1 MSRILRRPMFRGGQ
15 VIDSRG
21 TGITSGLM
29 DGGRVGY
36 NNGDLVTGGKLVK
49 DATVPL
55 DFNTLANTKF
65 SAAVPFAYNAAVP
78 INKTGAAEKTIKEK
92 VEEKVEEAPQ
102 KVSMIDDFSM
112 SEMPYDVIA
121 SEQDILTTKLKNITK
136 KANKGQFLDKEQ
148 RELAEKYGIVY
159 GQELFNNEDR
169 ASIEEKNI
177 NLANTAEIKP
187 DVVETKNNENN
198 NTLIKE
204 LLGEG
209 EEKPEIDAKTA
220 VEENKKLF
228 AELLGADKARG
239 QDIGDMLLRFAAAPG
254 STTQEKF
261 QTYLGAE
268 AQAGKGRAEKIN
280 ETAAA
285 LAINDYV
292 AGKRSKEQI
301 KQLKEVATF
310 KDSLGNKFTENLIK
324 IAGPGTIPNA
334 SHIESALRTTYP
346 GKNVTRYKST
356 DEVKT
361 TAADT
366 GTFLLEEDTKR
377 AFLIVDGTTGKKK
390 QVY

>member
-36 NNGDLVTGGKLVK
+36 DSGDLVTGGKLVK

-65 SAAVPFAYNAAVP
+65 SASVPFGYTSPV
-78 INKTGAAEKTIKEK
+78 INQGGAAEKTIKEK

-112 SEMPYDVIA
+112 SEMPYDVIP
-121 SEQDILTTKLKNITK
+121 SEQDILTNKLQSITK
-136 KANKGQFLDKEQ
+136 KANDGKFLDKEE

-159 GQELFNNEDR
+159 GRDLFENEDR

-187 DVVETKNNENN
+187 DVVETKNEND
-198 NTLIKE
+198 NTLINE
-204 LLGEG
+204 LLNEG

-228 AELLGADKARG
+228 AELLGVDKARG

-261 QTYLGAE
+261 QTYLQAE
-268 AQAGKGRAEKIN
+268 SQAGKGRAEKIN

>member
-36 NNGDLVTGGKLVK
+36 SNGELVTGGKLVK
-49 DATVPL
+49 DATIPL

-65 SAAVPFAYNAAVP
+65 SSSLPFGYTSPV
-78 INKTGAAEKTIKEK
+78 INQGGAAKETIKEK

-102 KVSMIDDFSM
+102 KKSMIDEFSM
-112 SEMPYDVIA
+112 SEMPYDVIP
-121 SEQDILTTKLKNITK
+121 SEQDILTNKLKSITS
-136 KANKGQFLDKEQ
+136 KANKGKFLNNEERK
-148 RELAEKYGIVY
+148 LAEEYGIVY
-159 GQELFNNEDR
+159 GRDLFDNEDR

-177 NLANTAEIKP
+177 NLANTAELKP
-187 DVVETKNNENN
+187 DVVKTEKNENN
-198 NTLIKE
+198 QNLINE
-204 LLGEG
+204 LLEN

-220 VEENKKLF
+220 VSENKKLF

-268 AQAGKGRAEKIN
+268 AQAGKGRLEKIN

-346 GKNVTRYKST
+346 GKNVTRYNSK
-356 DEVKT
+356 DKVET

-377 AFLIVDGTTGKKK
+377 AFLIIDGTTGKKK

>member
-1 MSRILRRPMFRGGQ
+1 M
-15 VIDSRG
+15 
-21 TGITSGLM
+21 
-29 DGGRVGY
+29 
-36 NNGDLVTGGKLVK
+36 
-49 DATVPL
+49 
-55 DFNTLANTKF
+55 
-65 SAAVPFAYNAAVP
+65 
-78 INKTGAAEKTIKEK
+78 IN
-92 VEEKVEEAPQ
+92 
-102 KVSMIDDFSM
+102 
-112 SEMPYDVIA
+112 
-121 SEQDILTTKLKNITK
+121 
-136 KANKGQFLDKEQ
+136 
-148 RELAEKYGIVY
+148 
-159 GQELFNNEDR
+159 
-169 ASIEEKNI
+169 
-177 NLANTAEIKP
+177 
-187 DVVETKNNENN
+187 
-198 NTLIKE
+198 E
-204 LLGEG
+204 LLEN

-261 QTYLGAE
+261 QTYLQAE
-268 AQAGKGRAEKIN
+268 SQAGKGRAEKIN

-334 SHIESALRTTYP
+334 SHIESALRTPYP

>member
-1 MSRILRRPMFRGGQ
+1 MFRGGQ

-36 NNGDLVTGGKLVK
+36 NSGDLVTGGKLVK
-49 DATVPL
+49 DATIPL

-65 SAAVPFAYNAAVP
+65 SAAVPFGYTSPV
-78 INKTGAAEKTIKEK
+78 INQGGAAEKTIKEK

-102 KVSMIDDFSM
+102 KVSMIDEFSM
-112 SEMPYDVIA
+112 SEMPYDAIP
-121 SEQDILTTKLKNITK
+121 SEQDILTNKLQSITN
-136 KANKGQFLDKEQ
+136 KANTGKFLNNDERK
-148 RELAEKYGIVY
+148 LADEYGIVY
-159 GQELFNNEDR
+159 GRELFDNEDR

-177 NLANTAEIKP
+177 NLANTAELKP
-187 DVVETKNNENN
+187 KVVEPKNENVDPN
-198 NTLIKE
+198 LLNE
-204 LLGEG
+204 LLGEA

-254 STTQEKF
+254 ATTQEKF
-261 QTYLGAE
+261 QTYLQAE
-268 AQAGKGRAEKIN
+268 SQAGKGRAEKIN

>member
-1 MSRILRRPMFRGGQ
+1 
-15 VIDSRG
+15 
-21 TGITSGLM
+21 M

-36 NNGDLVTGGKLVK
+36 NTGDLVTGGKLVK

-65 SAAVPFAYNAAVP
+65 SAAVPFGYTSPV
-78 INKTGAAEKTIKEK
+78 INQGGAAEKTIKEK
-92 VEEKVEEAPQ
+92 VKEKVEEAPQ
-102 KVSMIDDFSM
+102 KVSMIDEFSM
-112 SEMPYDVIA
+112 SEMPYDVIP
-121 SEQDILTTKLKNITK
+121 SEQDILTTKLKNISK
-136 KANKGQFLDKEQ
+136 KANKGQFLDEEQ

-187 DVVETKNNENN
+187 DVIEPEKNENN
-198 NTLIKE
+198 QALINE
-204 LLGEG
+204 LLEN

-261 QTYLGAE
+261 QTYLQAE
-268 AQAGKGRAEKIN
+268 SQAGKGRAEKIN

>member
-36 NNGDLVTGGKLVK
+36 NTGDLVTGGKLVK

-65 SAAVPFAYNAAVP
+65 SAAVPFGYTSPV
-78 INKTGAAEKTIKEK
+78 INQGGAAEKTIKEK
-92 VEEKVEEAPQ
+92 VKEKVEEAPQ

-121 SEQDILTTKLKNITK
+121 SEQDILTTQLQNISK
-136 KANKGQFLDKEQ
+136 KANKGQFLDEEQ

-187 DVVETKNNENN
+187 DVIEPEKNENN
-198 NTLIKE
+198 QALINE
-204 LLGEG
+204 LLEN

-261 QTYLGAE
+261 QTYLQAE
-268 AQAGKGRAEKIN
+268 SQAGKGRAEKIN

>member
-36 NNGDLVTGGKLVK
+36 NSGDLVTGGKLVK

-102 KVSMIDDFSM
+102 KVSMIDDFSL
-112 SEMPYDVIA
+112 SEMPYDVIP
-121 SEQDILTTKLKNITK
+121 SEQDILTNKLQSITK
-136 KANKGQFLDKEQ
+136 KANDGKFLNKEE
-148 RELAEKYGIVY
+148 REIAEKYGIVY
-159 GQELFNNEDR
+159 GRDLFDNEDR

-187 DVVETKNNENN
+187 DVVEPKNENVDSN
-198 NTLIKE
+198 VIKE

-254 STTQEKF
+254 ATTQEKF
-261 QTYLGAE
+261 QTYLQAE
-268 AQAGKGRAEKIN
+268 SQAGKGRAEKIN

>member
-65 SAAVPFAYNAAVP
+65 SAAVPFGYTSPV
-78 INKTGAAEKTIKEK
+78 INQGGAAEKTIKEK
-92 VEEKVEEAPQ
+92 VKEKVEEAPQ
-102 KVSMIDDFSM
+102 KVSMIDEFSM
-112 SEMPYDVIA
+112 SEMPYDVIP
-121 SEQDILTTKLKNITK
+121 SEQDILTTKLKNISK
-136 KANKGQFLDKEQ
+136 KANKGQFLDEEQ

-187 DVVETKNNENN
+187 DVIEPEKNENN
-198 NTLIKE
+198 QALINE
-204 LLGEG
+204 LLEN

-261 QTYLGAE
+261 QTYLQAE
-268 AQAGKGRAEKIN
+268 SQAGKGRAEKIN

>member
-29 DGGRVGY
+29 DGGRVGFD
-36 NNGDLVTGGKLVK
+36 NGGSLILGKDINKSLM
-49 DATVPL
+49 PL

-65 SAAVPFAYNAAVP
+65 SAAVPFGYTSPV
-78 INKTGAAEKTIKEK
+78 INQGGAAEKTIKEK

-102 KVSMIDDFSM
+102 KVSMIDDFSL
-112 SEMPYDVIA
+112 SEMPYDVIP
-121 SEQDILTTKLKNITK
+121 SEQDILTNKLQSITK
-136 KANKGQFLDKEQ
+136 KANDGKFLNKEE
-148 RELAEKYGIVY
+148 RNLAEKYGIIY
-159 GQELFNNEDR
+159 GKELFENEDR

-187 DVVETKNNENN
+187 DVVETKNNEND
-198 NTLIKE
+198 NTLINE

-261 QTYLGAE
+261 QTYLQAE
-268 AQAGKGRAEKIN
+268 SQAGKGRAEKIN

>member
-36 NNGDLVTGGKLVK
+36 NSGDLVTGGKLVK

-65 SAAVPFAYNAAVP
+65 SAAVPFGYTSPV
-78 INKTGAAEKTIKEK
+78 INQGGAAEKTIKEK

-112 SEMPYDVIA
+112 SEMPYDVIP
-121 SEQDILTTKLKNITK
+121 SEQDILTNKLQSITK
-136 KANKGQFLDKEQ
+136 KANDGKFLDKEE

-159 GQELFNNEDR
+159 GRDLFENEDR

-187 DVVETKNNENN
+187 DVIEPEKNEND
-198 NTLIKE
+198 NTLINE
-204 LLGEG
+204 LLNEG

-261 QTYLGAE
+261 QTYLQAE
-268 AQAGKGRAEKIN
+268 SQAGKGRAEKIN